1 MAKEIKLTEEQQTA
15 VKACVTML
23 EKDDQYIRERN
34 IRTWKKAEEYWRL
47 NQYIYWSEVALDYR
61 NITNF
66 QEPTGNDDDNE
77 SVPPK
82 TFAIYRAYGESVI
95 AAMAATIPSVLF
107 FPDDADNP
115 DDINTAK
122 AYSLISELIQK
133 HSRAPLLFIH
143 ILTLLY
149 NQGLVATYTS
159 WDDDEKYGSV
169 KIPNFTNEQV
179 KMQEIVC
186 PQCQSILANSPIQ
199 DESSQEN
206 ADDQLTKEEQ
216 SQVTQEKPLEQ
227 IYHCSNCGYEG
238 QAEAGE
244 VFDETIPRL
253 TGYSDT
259 PKGRISIQ
267 SFGPLNVRISSYAK
281 TVEDVGLLELQLEM
295 HYAAAR
301 DEFPEIADK
310 IRATSDFYS
319 YERWGRTSSELLSDQ
334 LFNQVTVRYCWV
346 RQWGFEAFSGR
357 SGVID
362 SDTTIKDLK
371 KKFPH
376 GCCAIFVNDIFA
388 RAYDESLDDHWSI
401 TVNPLDSFIH
411 GIPIGRAALDVQD
424 AYNEV
429 KNLGLQKHQFGIAE
443 TFVDGS
449 VIDEESYRQQ
459 MAGPGYVTFANA
471 PQGQALAQSFFQ
483 TRTAAM
489 NEEDTE
495 LAESL
500 NSDAQFLLG
509 AVPSIF
515 GGSQVSG
522 SKTAT
527 EYNQSRNF
535 ALQRL
540 GNHWTNIKY
549 LWAETL
555 GKACRLF
562 ATKMVED
569 EKFVRQNGNSFETV
583 WIRQAELTGKVG
595 NVEPDPSEQFPL
607 TWAQKRDLFM
617 QMITMQNPVIGQIML
632 HPNNAQNTKDALGFP
647 EFYIPGEEDRSK
659 QLIELRKLSL
669 VDADQLPPDAQQ
681 STVPID
687 PDVDDDNVHIMVIK
701 LWCVS
706 AEGLYLKETNPV
718 GYMNVIL
725 HLREHVAHLQSMQ
738 PPQPQQQQ
746 QQKQPPQGNKQPSQ
760 LHVIH
765 SAGAPPPQPQGQ
777 Q

>member
-1 MAKEIKLTEEQQTA
+1 MAKKIELSEDQQAA
-15 VKACVTML
+15 VLSCVTML
-23 EKDDQYIRERN
+23 EHDDQAIRERQ
-34 IRTWKKAEEYWRL
+34 IRVYKKAEEYWRL
-47 NQYIYWSEVALDYR
+47 NQYIYWSEVALDYK
-61 NITNF
+61 NVTNF
-66 QEPTGNDDDNE
+66 QEPSGNDDDNE
-77 SVPPK
+77 SVAPK

-95 AAMAATIPSVLF
+95 AAMAATIPTVLF

-122 AYSLISELIQK
+122 TYSLISELVQR
-133 HSRAPLLFIH
+133 HSRAPLIFIH

-159 WDDDEKYGSV
+159 WNDDEKYGTI
-169 KIPNFTNEQV
+169 KIPKFTNENV
-179 KMQEIVC
+179 KMQQAVC
-186 PQCQSILANSPIQ
+186 PQCETVLANSPIQ
-199 DESSQEN
+199 DTGDAS
-206 ADDQLTKEEQ
+206 DQLTPEEQ
-216 SQVTQEKPLEQ
+216 ADVAEEKSLEQ
-227 IYHCSNCGYEG
+227 VYTCPNCGYEG

-253 TGYSDT
+253 SGYSDT
-259 PKGRISIQ
+259 PKGRINIQ
-267 SFGPLNVRISSYAK
+267 AFGPLHVRISSYAR
-281 TVEDVGLLELQLEM
+281 TIDDVGLLELQIEM

-334 LFNQVTVRYCWV
+334 LFNQVTVRYCWI
-346 RQWGFEAFSGR
+346 RPWGFEAYTGR
-357 SGVID
+357 SGVM
-362 SDTTIKDLK
+362 DTDATVKELK

-376 GCCAIFVNDIFA
+376 GCCAIFVNDLFA
-388 RAYDESLDDHWSI
+388 RAFDESLDDHWSVS
-401 TVNPLDSFIH
+401 VNPLDSFIH

-429 KNLGLQKHQFGIAE
+429 KNLGLQKHQFGISE
-443 TFVDGS
+443 TFVDS
-449 VIDEESYRQQ
+449 TVLDEESYRQQ
-459 MAGPGYVTFANA
+459 MAGPGYITFA
-471 PQGQALAQSFFQ
+471 QGNPGSPLGNSFFQ

-489 NEEDTE
+489 NEEDAE
-495 LAESL
+495 LASAL

-515 GGSQVSG
+515 GGSQVTG

-540 GNHWTNIKY
+540 GNHWTNIKF
-549 LWAETL
+549 LWAETM

-569 EKFVRQNGNSFETV
+569 EKYVRQNGNSFETV

-607 TWAQKRDLFM
+607 TWSQKRDLFM
-617 QMITMQNPVIGQIML
+617 QLIQMQNPIMGQIMM

-647 EFYIPGEEDRSK
+647 EFFIPGEEDRGK
-659 QLIELRKLSL
+659 QLIEIRKLSL
-669 VDADQLPPDAQQ
+669 VTSDMIQPNATQ

-687 PDVDDDNVHIMVIK
+687 VDMDEHPVHIQVIK
-701 LWCVS
+701 LFCVS
-706 AEGLYLKETNPV
+706 PEGLYLKETNPA
-718 GYMNVIL
+718 GYLNIVL
-725 HLREHVAHLQSMQ
+725 HKKEHDAAMA
-738 PPQPQQQQ
+738 QQQQ
-746 QQKQPPQGNKQPSQ
+746 QQAPPQQPPQK
-760 LHVIH
+760 
-765 SAGAPPPQPQGQ
+765 PPQQGAQGPMKLNVVHSIGGGGQ
-777 Q
+777 QS

>member
-1 MAKEIKLTEEQQTA
+1 MSKEVKISEELQVA
-15 VKACVTML
+15 LKACVNML
-23 EKDDQYIRERN
+23 ERDDQYIRERN

-47 NQYIYWSEVALDYR
+47 NQFIYWSEVALDYR
-61 NITNF
+61 NIQNF
-66 QEPTGNDDDNE
+66 QEPSGNDDDNE

-82 TFAIYRAYGESVI
+82 TFPIYRAYGESVI
-95 AAMAATIPSVLF
+95 AAMAATIPTVLF

-122 AYSLISELIQK
+122 SYSLISELIQK
-133 HSRAPLLFIH
+133 HSKAPLLFIH

-149 NQGLVATYTS
+149 NQGLVATYVS
-159 WDDDEKYGSV
+159 WDDDEKYGTI
-169 KIPNFTNEQV
+169 KIPKFENENV
-179 KMQEIVC
+179 KMQQVLC
-186 PQCQSILANSPIQ
+186 PQCNNVLANSPLVDLTSTG
-199 DESSQEN
+199 DEFKDE
-206 ADDQLTKEEQ
+206 LTQREQ
-216 SQVTQEKPLEQ
+216 QAVEAEKPLEQ
-227 IYHCSNCGYEG
+227 VYQCANCGYEG

-244 VFDETIPRL
+244 VFDEIIPRL
-253 TGYSDT
+253 SGYSDT
-259 PKGRISIQ
+259 PKGRINIQ
-267 SFGPLNVRISSYAK
+267 SFGPLNVRVSSYAR
-281 TVEDVGLLELQLEM
+281 TQADIGLLELQLEM

-301 DEFPEIADK
+301 DEFPDIADK

-346 RQWGFEAFSGR
+346 REWGFEAFTGK

-362 SDTTIKDLK
+362 TDETVKQLK

-376 GCCAIFVNDIFA
+376 GCCAIFINDIFA

-401 TVNPLDSFIH
+401 TVNPLDSYLH
-411 GIPIGRAALDVQD
+411 GIPIGRASIDVQD

-429 KNLGLQKHQFGIAE
+429 KNLGLQKHQFGISE
-443 TFVDGS
+443 TFVDSS
-449 VIDEESYRQQ
+449 VIDDESYRQQ
-459 MAGPGYVTFANA
+459 SAGPGFITFANGL
-471 PQGQALAQSFFQ
+471 PGQPLQNAFFQ

-489 NEEDTE
+489 NEEDLE
-495 LAESL
+495 LSQAL
-500 NSDAQFLLG
+500 NADAQFLLG

-515 GGSQVSG
+515 GGSQVTG

-540 GNHWTNIKY
+540 GNHWTNIKF
-549 LWAETL
+549 LWAETM

-562 ATKMVED
+562 TTMLLED

-583 WIRQAELTGKVG
+583 WIRKAELTGKIG

-607 TWAQKRDLFM
+607 TWSQKRDLFM
-617 QMITMQNPVIGQIML
+617 QLITMQNPVIGQIML

-659 QLIELRKLSL
+659 QLVEMRKLSL
-669 VDADQLPPDAQQ
+669 VTTDQLPPNSQQ
-681 STVPID
+681 STIPID
-687 PDVDDDNVHIMVIK
+687 PDVDDHAVHIQVIK

-706 AEGLYLKETNPV
+706 PEGLYLKETNPA
-718 GYMNVIL
+718 GYLNIIL
-725 HLREHVAHLQSMQ
+725 HLKEHEAAMAPPPAMQQQ
-738 PPQPQQQQ
+738 PPQQ
-746 QQKQPPQGNKQPSQ
+746 N
-760 LHVIH
+760 
-765 SAGAPPPQPQGQ
+765 APPKIIPMQRGQ
-777 Q
+777 NG

>member
-1 MAKEIKLTEEQQTA
+1 MSKEVKLTDEQEIA
-15 VKACVTML
+15 IKACVTML
-23 EKDDQYIRERN
+23 ERDDQYIRERN

-47 NQYIYWSEVALDYR
+47 NQYIYWSEIALDYR
-61 NITNF
+61 NIQNF

-77 SVPPK
+77 QVPPK
-82 TFAIYRAYGESVI
+82 TFPIYRAYGESVI
-95 AAMAATIPSVLF
+95 AAMAATIPTVLF

-122 AYSLISELIQK
+122 AYSLISELIQR
-133 HSRAPLLFIH
+133 HSKAPLLFIH

-159 WDDDEKYGSV
+159 WDDDEKYGTI
-169 KIPNFTNEQV
+169 KIPKYSNEKV
-179 KMQEIVC
+179 KMQQIVC
-186 PQCQSILANSPIQ
+186 PKCENILINSPMS
-199 DESSQEN
+199 DESNSGDDYQNELDPQEKQEV
-206 ADDQLTKEEQ
+206 AT
-216 SQVTQEKPLEQ
+216 EKPLEQ
-227 IYHCSNCGYEG
+227 TYTCSNCGYEG

-259 PKGRISIQ
+259 PKGRINIQ
-267 SFGPLNVRISSYAK
+267 AFGPLNVRISSYAK
-281 TVEDVGLLELQLEM
+281 QQSDIGLLELQIEM

-346 RQWGFEAFSGR
+346 REWGFEAYTGK

-362 SDTTIKDLK
+362 TDDTVKQLK

-388 RAYDESLDDHWSI
+388 KAYDESLDDHWSV
-401 TVNPLDSFIH
+401 TDNPMDSFLH
-411 GIPIGRAALDVQD
+411 GIPIGKPALDIQD

-429 KNLGLQKHQFGIAE
+429 KNLSLQKHQFGIQE
-443 TFVDGS
+443 TFVDSS

-459 MAGPGYVTFANA
+459 MTGPGYVTFAQS
-471 PQGQALAQSFFQ
+471 PPGKALADAFFQ

-489 NEEDTE
+489 NEEDME
-495 LAESL
+495 LSSSL
-500 NSDAQFLLG
+500 NTDAQFMLG

-515 GGSQVSG
+515 GGNQVTG
-522 SKTAT
+522 SKTAS

-540 GNHWTNIKY
+540 GNHWTNIKF
-549 LWAETL
+549 LWADTM

-569 EKFVRQNGNSFETV
+569 DKFVRQNANSFETV
-583 WIRQAELTGKVG
+583 WIRKAELTGKIG

-607 TWAQKRDLFM
+607 TWSQKRDLFM
-617 QMITMQNPVIGQIML
+617 QLITMQNPVIGQIML

-647 EFYIPGEEDRSK
+647 EFYIPGEADRTK
-659 QLIELRKLSL
+659 QLVELRKLSL
-669 VDADQLPPDAQQ
+669 VTAQEIQPDAQQ

-687 PDVDDDNVHIMVIK
+687 PNVDDSSVHIQVIK
-701 LWCVS
+701 LFCVS
-706 AEGLYLKETNPV
+706 PEGLYLKETNPA

-725 HLREHVAHLQSMQ
+725 HLKEHEMAMQ
-738 PPQPQQQQ
+738 PPPQAQ
-746 QQKQPPQGNKQPSQ
+746 QPPQQNK
-760 LHVIH
+760 
-765 SAGAPPPQPQGQ
+765 PPQGAQGQ
-777 Q
+777 PPSLKVVHSLG